1 MSDSR
6 EEIQNGEESSNNNY
20 NSWNQENIDEYVNL
34 MMKYTEDD
42 DFSITDEMLRV
53 LSEDLSYIQEY
64 KGYIKPLL
72 DWIYNKELSDLKKSD
87 GGKDAFEI
95 KGSELYS
102 FFQGRRDTY
111 LTKRQFLSL
120 YGYNRIESK
129 IKESETKYLWELADA
144 IHTVYNFGNLRDFLS
159 EDYDTVN
166 QIWQD
171 LKKDRETGRSRFN
184 PLKERTREMALRRL
198 ETDFES
204 YRNQL
209 RDINGVIEERIEEQ
223 ELSELRKK

>member
-1 MSDSR
+1 M
-6 EEIQNGEESSNNNY
+6 ET
-20 NSWNQENIDEYVNL
+20 
-34 MMKYTEDD
+34 K
-42 DFSITDEMLRV
+42 
-53 LSEDLSYIQEY
+53 
-64 KGYIKPLL
+64 
-72 DWIYNKELSDLKKSD
+72 
-87 GGKDAFEI
+87 
-95 KGSELYS
+95 
-102 FFQGRRDTY
+102 
-111 LTKRQFLSL
+111 TKRRRKWPVVLL
-120 YGYNRIESK
+120 VIVLLIGAA
-129 IKESETKYLWELADA
+129 LAA
-144 IHTVYNFGNLRDFLS
+144 APYVAYKAAEEKMLS